1 MATSPRDQEAE
12 EIPDDI
18 ETSLPLLPETKA
30 QSNLANLTESN
41 TNQFSPTEPI
51 TTIMKETETT
61 AFGFSDDFTLDTPL
75 RQD

>member
-1 MATSPRDQEAE
+1 MSTSPRDQETE

-18 ETSLPLLPETKA
+18 EASLPIVPQTKT
-30 QSNLANLTESN
+30 QSNLINLTDSN
-41 TNQFSPTEPI
+41 INQFSPTEPI

-75 RQD
+75 R